1 MLGKPEAG
9 MSAIKIGNQY
19 IGAASC
25 TNDVPME
32 TLDAFLR
39 YYQGAP
45 FQVTYYAEGTYDA
58 EGYHFGIITFD
69 ETVYIVN
76 NKDEIEHIHTQIIK
90 SENNNFGGYAFV
102 EKVIPQLARECVND
116 IREYIDR
123 WVDWGFAPNEKSERK
138 QERRRLLLE
147 KANLLEDFL

>member
-1 MLGKPEAG
+1 MLEKPEAG
-9 MSAIKIGNQY
+9 RSAIKIGNQY

-25 TNDVPME
+25 LNDVPKA

-45 FQVTYYAEGTYDA
+45 FQITYYAEGTYDA

-90 SENNNFGGYAFV
+90 SENNNFGDCTIV
-102 EKVIPQLARECVND
+102 EKVIPQLAKECVND

-123 WVDWGFAPNEKSERK
+123 WVDWGFGSNEKSERK

>member
-9 MSAIKIGNQY
+9 MSAIKIGTQY

-25 TNDVPME
+25 INDVPME

-76 NKDEIEHIHTQIIK
+76 DKDKIEHIHTQIVK
-90 SENNNFGGYAFV
+90 PENNNFGGYAFV
-102 EKVIPQLARECVND
+102 EKVIPQLAKECVND
-116 IREYIDR
+116 IRKYIDG